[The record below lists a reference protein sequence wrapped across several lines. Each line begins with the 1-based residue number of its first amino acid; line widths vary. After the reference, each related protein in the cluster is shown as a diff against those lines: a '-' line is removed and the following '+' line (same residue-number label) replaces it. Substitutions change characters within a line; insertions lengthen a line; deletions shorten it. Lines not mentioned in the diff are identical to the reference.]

1 MIKIAKVFAK
11 VFTVKVHVHSVQVFP
26 RNKSNYG
33 DNNQILVTRKQLM
46 LDFIQRESKNCF
58 IRGEFG
64 SIWI

>member
-26 RNKSNYG
+26 RIESNCG
-33 DNNQILVTRKQLM
+33 DSNFILVTRKQTM
-46 LDFIQRESKNCF
+46 IEFIQSECKNHF